1 MCSNNSPVCVHAW
14 IAFGHLPTKQV
25 KYAPNLLQQKKKPTL
40 CQNKQSSHEVQL
52 SSIKGCY
59 NTLKTKKVHKFNY

>member
-25 KYAPNLLQQKKKPTL
+25 KYAPNLLQPKKPHIAS
-40 CQNKQSSHEVQL
+40 KQTEL
-52 SSIKGCY
+52 
-59 NTLKTKKVHKFNY
+59 T